1 MRAELGKESCY
12 LPLGVRA
19 SIEAGSVRRIQT
31 AVSGGKDEMF
41 FVVIDYF
48 TD

>member
-19 SIEAGSVRRIQT
+19 SIEAGSVRRIRST
-31 AVSGGKDEMF
+31 VIARKDLMF
-41 FVVIDYF
+41 FVVIDNF